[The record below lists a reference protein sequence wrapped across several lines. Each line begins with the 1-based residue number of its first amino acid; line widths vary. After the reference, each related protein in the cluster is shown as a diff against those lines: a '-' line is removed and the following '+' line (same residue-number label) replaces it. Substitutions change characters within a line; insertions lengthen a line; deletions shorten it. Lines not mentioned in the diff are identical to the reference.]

1 MQKVLIL
8 GSCGMLGSVLCEYLL
23 QSNYQVIGID
33 KVNLENKFE
42 KYKLYNIDLL
52 DFFKV
57 EEIIFQEKP
66 NIIINVAAIVNLN
79 LCEENYELAKL
90 LHVDLNERFLNL
102 SKKISFKFIYI
113 STDSVFDGTKS
124 NYIEEDLAIPLNNYA
139 KTKFLGEEEV
149 KKMED
154 YIVIRTNIY
163 GYSDRQNSLLKWAY
177 DELNKD
183 KKIYG
188 YKNVIFNP
196 VSIYQLADAI
206 LILIQKNFKGVLNIV
221 SDKPISKFE
230 FLKIIEEYLKKK
242 NLVQES
248 ILEDENS
255 NLKRPKNTT
264 LSIKKMENIIEKRY
278 KIEDGITR
286 VLRGV
291 KNENRK

>member
-1 MQKVLIL
+1 MPKVLIL

-79 LCEENYELAKL
+79 LCEENYELAEL

-102 SKKISFKFIYI
+102 SKKISFKFVYI

-139 KTKFLGEEEV
+139 KTKFLGEEEW
-149 KKMED
+149 KT
-154 YIVIRTNIY
+154 ILLLGLIY
-163 GYSDRQNSLLKWAY
+163 MGIQI
-177 DELNKD
+177 D
-183 KKIYG
+183 KIHY
-188 YKNVIFNP
+188 
-196 VSIYQLADAI
+196 
-206 LILIQKNFKGVLNIV
+206 
-221 SDKPISKFE
+221 
-230 FLKIIEEYLKKK
+230 
-242 NLVQES
+242 
-248 ILEDENS
+248 
-255 NLKRPKNTT
+255 
-264 LSIKKMENIIEKRY
+264 
-278 KIEDGITR
+278 
-286 VLRGV
+286 
-291 KNENRK
+291 

>member
-1 MQKVLIL
+1 MKKVLIL

-23 QSNYQVIGID
+23 QNNYQVIGID
-33 KVNLENKFE
+33 KINLENKFE

-57 EEIIFQEKP
+57 EEVIFQEKP
-66 NIIINVAAIVNLN
+66 NIIINAAAIVNLN
-79 LCEENYELAKL
+79 LCEENYELAEL
-90 LHVDLNERFLNL
+90 LHVDLNEQFLNL

-113 STDSVFDGTKS
+113 ST
-124 NYIEEDLAIPLNNYA
+124 EEDLAIPLNNYA

-177 DELNKD
+177 DELNKN

-206 LILIQKNFKGVLNIV
+206 LILIQKNFKGILN
-221 SDKPISKFE
+221 
-230 FLKIIEEYLKKK
+230 IIEEYLKKK

-248 ILEDENS
+248 VLEDENS
-255 NLKRPKNTT
+255 NLKRPKNTA

-278 KIEDGITR
+278 KIEDGITQ

-291 KNENRK
+291 KK

>member
-1 MQKVLIL
+1 MKKVLVL
-8 GSCGMLGSVLCEYLL
+8 GSCGMLGSVLSEHLL
-23 QSNYQVIGID
+23 QNDYQVIGID

-57 EEIIFQEKP
+57 EEVVLQEKP

-79 LCEENYELAKL
+79 LCEENYELAEL
-90 LHVDLNERFLNL
+90 LHVDLNKNFLNL
-102 SKKISFKFIYI
+102 SEKMPFKFIYI

-124 NYIEEDLAIPLNNYA
+124 NYIEEDEAIPLNNYA

-177 DELNKD
+177 DELNRD
-183 KKIYG
+183 EKIYG

-206 LILIQKNFKGVLNIV
+206 LILIQKNFKGILNIV

-248 ILEDENS
+248 VLEDENS
-255 NLKRPKNTT
+255 KLKRPKNTA
-264 LSIKKMENIIEKRY
+264 LSIKKMEDIIEKRY
-278 KIEDGITR
+278 KIEDGITQ

-291 KNENRK
+291 YNENRK

>member
-1 MQKVLIL
+1 MKKVLVL

-23 QSNYQVIGID
+23 QNNYRVIGID
-33 KVNLENKFE
+33 KVNLENKIE
-42 KYKLYNIDLL
+42 NYKSYNLDLL

-57 EEIIFQEKP
+57 EEVIFQERP

-79 LCEENYELAKL
+79 LCEENYKLAEL
-90 LHVDLNERFLNL
+90 LHVDLNKNFLNL
-102 SKKISFKFIYI
+102 SEKIPFKFVYI

-124 NYIEEDLAIPLNNYA
+124 NYIEEDEAIPLNNYA

-154 YIVIRTNIY
+154 YIIIRTNIY

-177 DELNKD
+177 DELNRD
-183 KKIYG
+183 EKIYG

-206 LILIQKNFKGVLNIV
+206 LILIQKNFKGILNIV

-248 ILEDENS
+248 VLADKNS
-255 NLKRPKNTT
+255 NLKRPKNTA
-264 LSIKKMENIIEKRY
+264 LSIKKMEDIIEKRY
-278 KIEDGITR
+278 KIEDGITQ

>member
-1 MQKVLIL
+1 M
-8 GSCGMLGSVLCEYLL
+8 
-23 QSNYQVIGID
+23 
-33 KVNLENKFE
+33 
-42 KYKLYNIDLL
+42 
-52 DFFKV
+52 
-57 EEIIFQEKP
+57 
-66 NIIINVAAIVNLN
+66 
-79 LCEENYELAKL
+79 
-90 LHVDLNERFLNL
+90 

-177 DELNKD
+177 DELNKN

-206 LILIQKNFKGVLNIV
+206 LILIQKNFKGILNIV

-248 ILEDENS
+248 VLEDENS
-255 NLKRPKNTT
+255 NLKRPKNTA

-278 KIEDGITR
+278 KIEDGITQ

-291 KNENRK
+291 KK